1 MTARKKKRRVKRAKR
16 PNTRDRQR
24 ALNARAM
31 PDVRRLVKRYGRLA
45 VGNCLA
51 KIKERDKQAERLA
64 ALRRDV
70 AAMERALR

>member
-1 MTARKKKRRVKRAKR
+1 MTARRKKRRAKRAKR

-31 PDVRRLVKRYGRLA
+31 PDVQRLVKRYGRLA

-51 KIKERDKQAERLA
+51 KIKARDKQAQKLA

>member
-1 MTARKKKRRVKRAKR
+1 MTARKKRRAKRAKR

-51 KIKERDKQAERLA
+51 KIKERDKHAERLA
-64 ALRRDV
+64 VLRREV
-70 AAMERALR
+70 RTMERALR

>member
-1 MTARKKKRRVKRAKR
+1 MTARRKKRRTKRTKR
-16 PNTRDRQR
+16 TNTRDRQR
-24 ALNARAM
+24 ALNAKAM

-51 KIKERDKQAERLA
+51 KIKDRDRQAERLA

-70 AAMERALR
+70 AAMERAMR

>member
-1 MTARKKKRRVKRAKR
+1 MKKTRRKKRRTTKRA
-16 PNTRDRQR
+16 NTRDRQR

-31 PDVRRLVKRYGRLA
+31 PDVRRLVRKYGRIA

-51 KIKERDKQAERLA
+51 KIKARDRQAEKLA

-70 AAMERALR
+70 AAMERELR